1 MNLHT
6 KIYGGTNMKTKGK
19 QAMKWLL
26 ALVLIGLFCVLAVLV
41 INAIMVGSNRQ
52 YILSEDEAASLDAD
66 CILVLGCGLWDDG
79 TPTPMLSDRCNVGI
93 RLFQAGA
100 SERLLMSGDH
110 SRVDYDEVN
119 TMKSLAVQ
127 EGIEPDSVFCDH
139 AGFST
144 YESMYRAKNVF
155 DVKRVII
162 VTQKY
167 HLYRAIHDARALGLE
182 AYGVSASERVYRSQW
197 AQDIRELLARAKD
210 LIYCIFRPEPTFL
223 GDPIPISG
231 PGSLTDG

>member
-1 MNLHT
+1 
-6 KIYGGTNMKTKGK
+6 
-19 QAMKWLL
+19 MKWLL

-41 INAIMVGSNRQ
+41 INAIMVGINRQ

-79 TPTPMLSDRCNVGI
+79 TPTPMLCNVGI

-155 DVKRVII
+155 GVKRVII

>member
-1 MNLHT
+1 
-6 KIYGGTNMKTKGK
+6 
-19 QAMKWLL
+19 MKWLF

-41 INAIMVGSNRQ
+41 INAIMVGINRQ
-52 YILSEDEAASLDAD
+52 YILSEEDAASLDAD

-93 RLFQAGA
+93 RLFQTGA

-110 SRVDYDEVN
+110 SRADYDEVN

-127 EGIEPDSVFCDH
+127 EGIDPDSVFCDH

-155 DVKRVII
+155 GVKRVII

-182 AYGVSASERVYRSQW
+182 AYGVSASERIYRSQW
-197 AQDIRELLARAKD
+197 AQDFRELLARAKD
-210 LIYCIFRPEPTFL
+210 LIYCIFRPKPTFL
-223 GDPIPISG
+223 GDAIPISG
-231 PGSLTDG
+231 SGSLTDG

>member
-1 MNLHT
+1 
-6 KIYGGTNMKTKGK
+6 MKRKRFS
-19 QAMKWLL
+19 KWLL
-26 ALVLIGLFCVLAVLV
+26 AFIFAGILCFLIVLI
-41 INAIMVGSNRQ
+41 INAIMIGSNRK
-52 YILSEDEAASLDAD
+52 YILSEDTAASLDAD

-93 RLFQAGA
+93 RLYQSGA
-100 SERLLMSGDH
+100 SDRLLMSGDH
-110 SRVDYDEVN
+110 SRADYDEVN

-127 EGIEPDSVFCDH
+127 SGIDPDNVFCDH

-144 YESMYRAKNVF
+144 YESMYRAKEIFGVN
-155 DVKRVII
+155 RVVI

-167 HLYRAIHDARALGLE
+167 HLYRAIHDARALGLD
-182 AYGVSASERVYRSQW
+182 AYGVSASERIYRGQW
-197 AQDIRELLARAKD
+197 SQDIRELLARVKD
-210 LIYCIFRPEPTFL
+210 LIYGIFQPKPTFL

>member
-1 MNLHT
+1 
-6 KIYGGTNMKTKGK
+6 
-19 QAMKWLL
+19 MKWLL

-41 INAIMVGSNRQ
+41 INAIMVGINRQ

-144 YESMYRAKNVF
+144 YESMYRAKHVF
-155 DVKRVII
+155 GVKRVII
-162 VTQKY
+162 DTQKY
-167 HLYRAIHDARALGLE
+167 HLCRAIHDARALGLE